1 MYVTDGFIQY
11 EHIGSLASD
20 ALTGARRSA
29 VANKAAMIRLS
40 FILTPIKINIF
51 TISSVIVGIDN
62 FRFRYTICLF
72 D

>member
-51 TISSVIVGIDN
+51 TIVGIDN